1 MVQEARDARY
11 TLLRGW
17 FHGRDDDTAD
27 ELQQVRLSS
36 VTLPPAAV
44 SVGQPLGDLL
54 LTPMGVSVAKLRRA
68 SGEVLPPDDGHV
80 LAAGDTLVLSGL
92 PEPLALAEA
101 KLLKG

>member
-1 MVQEARDARY
+1 
-11 TLLRGW
+11 
-17 FHGRDDDTAD
+17 RDDDTVD

-54 LTPMGVSVAKLRRA
+54 LTPMGVQVAKLRRA
-68 SGEVLPPDDGHV
+68 SGEVLAPDDSHV
-80 LAAGDTLVLSGL
+80 LTAGDTLVLSGL